1 MKGVESISFH
11 CHPLISP
18 LYLSFSLSRLR
29 SLCLAQHSWASAQY
43 FHTFHRNK
51 NDSSIFSV
59 DDDDDGIFFSNIFSD
74 SFSVASSEYILL
86 SYYLVRVVAAR
97 VRVAMINRKYRKYT
111 EKKKQN
117 RIEKKKE
124 SSNIF
129 VLFWALLVHR
139 GS

>member
-1 MKGVESISFH
+1 MKGVESISCH
-11 CHPLISP
+11 CRPLISP
-18 LYLSFSLSRLR
+18 LFLSLSFSLSRLR

-59 DDDDDGIFFSNIFSD
+59 DDDDDDGIFFSNIFSD

-97 VRVAMINRKYRKYT
+97 VRVAMIIRTYR
-111 EKKKQN
+111 
-117 RIEKKKE
+117 KE